1 MMKTNHTSRW
11 MLAAVAVL
19 VGSALEGTFLQSDA
33 NAVVGR
39 PLTPF
44 SYAGVARRTTRRAV
58 VVGAATRPYG
68 YGAPVAVPTP
78 VPAPYPV
85 AVPAPSP
92 YPPPP
97 SNYYW

>member
-1 MMKTNHTSRW
+1 MKTKHASRW
-11 MLAAVAVL
+11 LLVAAAAV
-19 VGSALEGTFLQSDA
+19 VGSALDVTFLAGDA
-33 NAVVGR
+33 HAVIGR

-58 VVGAATRPYG
+58 VFGAAARPYG
-68 YGAPVAVPTP
+68 YAAPVPVPTP

-85 AVPAPSP
+85 PIAP
-92 YPPPP
+92 PPPP